1 MISVRKEE
9 VLRSPHESKIYS
21 DFSHLYDKIFSRFF
35 CERIQYVLTN
45 LSIPLGAKVL
55 EVGIGTGLSLPAY
68 PSHCDVTGVDLAP
81 EMLELARQKAVEN
94 GWRHFRFLEMD
105 AMNLNFPDNSF
116 DFVTSFH
123 VVSVVPDPV
132 QMMREIHRVCKPG
145 GTIVII
151 NHFRTTKPILGPIV
165 GALDPV
171 TRRLGWTAS
180 LRLLQAFQGVPLK
193 IEKQFKTSPFSLFT
207 VVIARNQK
215 ELTNGNG
222 RYSTTKTSAHVTT

>member
-35 CERIQYVLTN
+35 SERIDSVISDLG
-45 LSIPLGAKVL
+45 IPLGAKVL
-55 EVGIGTGLSLPAY
+55 EVGVGTGLSLPAY

-81 EMLELARQKAVEN
+81 EMLERARQKAEEN
-94 GWRHFRFLEMD
+94 RWRHFRFMEMD
-105 AMNLNFPDNSF
+105 ALDLKFPDNSF

-123 VVSVVPDPV
+123 VVTVVPDPV

-145 GTIVII
+145 GTVVII
-151 NHFRTTKPILGPIV
+151 NHFRTTKPVLGPLI

-171 TRRLGWTAS
+171 TRLLGWHAS
-180 LRLLQAFQGVPLK
+180 LRLSDAFAEVPLQ
-193 IEKQFKTSPFSLFT
+193 IEKRFKTSPTSLFT
-207 VVIARNQK
+207 VVLARATK
-215 ELTNGNG
+215 EVENGNG
-222 RYSTTKTSAHVTT
+222 KPHAVRPESV

>member
-1 MISVRKEE
+1 MISAQKDE
-9 VLRSPHESKIYS
+9 VLRNPHESKIYS

-35 CERIQYVLTN
+35 CERIKYVLTN
-45 LSIPLGAKVL
+45 LNIPREAKVL
-55 EVGIGTGLSLPAY
+55 EVGIGTGLSLSAY
-68 PSHCDVTGVDLAP
+68 PSHCEVTGVDLAP
-81 EMLELARQKAVEN
+81 EMLELARQKALEN

-105 AMNLNFPDNSF
+105 ALDLKFPDASF

-132 QMMREIHRVCKPG
+132 RMMREIHRVCKPG
-145 GTIVII
+145 GMIIII
-151 NHFRTTKPILGPIV
+151 NHFRTTKPILGPII

-180 LRLLQAFQGVPLK
+180 LRLAQAFAGVPLK

-207 VVIARNQK
+207 VVIARNQ
-215 ELTNGNG
+215 EQSRNGHG
-222 RYSTTKTSAHVTT
+222 ARYGARLEGV

>member
-1 MISVRKEE
+1 MISVRKDE
-9 VLRSPHESKIYS
+9 VLKNPHESRIYS

-35 CERIQYVLTN
+35 CERIKYVLTN
-45 LSIPLGAKVL
+45 LNIPLGAQVL
-55 EVGIGTGLSLPAY
+55 EVGVGTGLSLSAY
-68 PSHCDVTGVDLAP
+68 PSHCEVTGVDLAP

-105 AMNLNFPDNSF
+105 ALDLKFPDASF

-132 QMMREIHRVCKPG
+132 RMMREIHRVCKPG
-145 GTIVII
+145 GTIIII
-151 NHFRTTKPILGPIV
+151 NHFRTTKPILGPII

-180 LRLLQAFQGVPLK
+180 LRLSQALAGVPLK

-215 ELTNGNG
+215 ELLNGNG
-222 RYSTTKTSAHVTT
+222 QFHDVRPKPV